1 MKKRYGHLNLE
12 EREIL
17 FAGVE
22 SGKSLRDIGEGLD
35 RDHTSLS
42 REWKRNAKYGRPY
55 IPCRAHEKA
64 EKRGK
69 NQREKAP
76 LKEPLI
82 FLYVREH
89 LRMGWSPEQISG
101 RLPID
106 HPGKHICVESIYQY
120 VYHPRNRGE
129 KLWQYLPSKRKK
141 RMRKNGRSVKRKGR
155 IPNAISI
162 DTRPKSVDK
171 RKKLGHWET
180 DNMEGKRSDGSVVS
194 VNTERVS
201 RYTLI
206 DKLPDRGMVVK
217 TDVIKDRFLDFPK
230 TARRSLTA
238 DNGAENTNHEEIT
251 DYLNM
256 PVYFCHAYHSW
267 EKGTVENT
275 IGRIRRF
282 IPKGESVDPIPERE
296 IKMVEDK
303 MNHTPRKCLQFLTP
317 YEKMEELLHQEMTK
331 TCS

>member
-1 MKKRYGHLNLE
+1 MGEYKHLNLE

-17 FAGVE
+17 FAGRE
-22 SGKSLRDIGEGLD
+22 SGKSFREIGERLG
-35 RDHTSLS
+35 RDHSTLS
-42 REWKRNAKYGRPY
+42 REWRRNAKYGKPY
-55 IPCRAHEKA
+55 IPCKAHAKA

-69 NQREKAP
+69 EQREKAP

-106 HPGKHICVESIYQY
+106 HPSKHICTESIYQY
-120 VYHPRNRGE
+120 VYHPRNKEE
-129 KLWQYLPSKRKK
+129 KLWQYLPSKKKK
-141 RMRKNGRSVKRKGR
+141 RIKKNGRSIKRKGK
-155 IPNAISI
+155 IPNAQSI
-162 DTRPKSVDK
+162 DKRPRSVNK
-171 RKKLGHWET
+171 RRKVGHWET
-180 DNMEGKRSDGSVVS
+180 DNMEGKKSDESVVS

-206 DKLPDRGMVVK
+206 DKLTDRGAAPK
-217 TDVIKDRFLDFPK
+217 TDTIKDRLLDFPK
-230 TARRSLTA
+230 PARRSLTA
-238 DNGAENTNHEEIT
+238 DNGKENTNHEEIT
-251 DYLNM
+251 DYLSM

-275 IGRIRRF
+275 IKRIRRY
-282 IPKGESVDPIPERE
+282 IPKGESIDPIPGKE
-296 IKMVEDK
+296 IKMIEDK

-317 YEKMEELLHQEMTK
+317 YEKMQELLHQEMVK
-331 TCS
+331 SFS

>member
-1 MKKRYGHLNLE
+1 MGRYKHLGLE
-12 EREIL
+12 EREKL
-17 FAGVE
+17 YAGIE
-22 SGKSLRDIGEGLD
+22 SGKSFRDIGKQLG
-35 RDHTSLS
+35 RDHTTLS

-64 EKRGK
+64 GKRGK

-106 HPGKHICVESIYQY
+106 HPGKHICVEAIYQY
-120 VYHPRNRGE
+120 VYHKRNKGE
-129 KLWQYLPSKRKK
+129 KLWRYLPSRRKK
-141 RMRKNGRSVKRKGR
+141 RVKKDGRSIKRRGK
-155 IPNAISI
+155 IPNARSI
-162 DTRPKSVDK
+162 DMRPKAVDR

-180 DNMEGKRSDGSVVS
+180 DNMEGKRSDSSVVS

-206 DKLPDRGMVVK
+206 DKLTDRGAAPK
-217 TDVIKDRFLDFPK
+217 TDTIRDRFLDFPK
-230 TARRSLTA
+230 PARRSLTA
-238 DNGAENTNHEEIT
+238 DNGKENTNHQEVT
-251 DYLNM
+251 DYLGM

-275 IGRIRRF
+275 IGRIRRY
-282 IPKGESVDPIPERE
+282 IPKGESIDLISEEE
-296 IKMVEDK
+296 IQMVEDK

-317 YEKMEELLHQEMTK
+317 YEKMQGLLHQEMRN
-331 TCS
+331 SFS

>member
-1 MKKRYGHLNLE
+1 MEKRYKHLNLE

-17 FAGVE
+17 FAGLE
-22 SGKSLRDIGEGLD
+22 SGKSLRDIGEGLG

-55 IPCRAHEKA
+55 IPCRAQGTA

-69 NQREKAP
+69 EQREKAP

-89 LRMGWSPEQISG
+89 LRLGWSPEQISG

-106 HPGKHICVESIYQY
+106 YPGKHICVESVYQY
-120 VYHPRNRGE
+120 VYHQRNQGE
-129 KLWQYLPSKRKK
+129 KLWQYLPLTRKK
-141 RMRKNGRSVKRKGR
+141 RMKKNGRSVKRKGR
-155 IPNAISI
+155 IPNARSI
-162 DTRPKSVDK
+162 ELRPKSVDK

-180 DNMEGKRSDGSVVS
+180 DNMEGKRSDESVVS
-194 VNTERVS
+194 VSTERVS
-201 RYTLI
+201 RYLMI
-206 DKLPDRGMVVK
+206 DKLLARGAAPK
-217 TDVIKDRFLDFPK
+217 TDLVKDRFLDFPK
-230 TARRSLTA
+230 PARRSLTT

-296 IKMVEDK
+296 IKMIEDK
-303 MNHTPRKCLQFLTP
+303 MNHTPRKCLQFRTP
-317 YEKMEELLHQEMTK
+317 YEKMQELLHQEMTK
-331 TCS
+331 SCS